1 MTTFAHDRLTRSLAR
16 TAVLASLSV
25 LVSFAAVAKDNGS
38 GPTTEQIYCQNRA
51 VNDYWDNVKA
61 CEQNLSD
68 IPDQLALCKSDAY
81 DDLKRAKAACLAQA
95 RTSVFGGVVL
105 APSNPVRLTR

>member
-1 MTTFAHDRLTRSLAR
+1 MTTISQVRMTRSLAR
-16 TAVLASLSV
+16 TAVLASLSI

-81 DDLKRAKAACLAQA
+81 DDLKRAKAACLAKA
-95 RTSVFGGVVL
+95 RIGGLGGVVL
-105 APSNPVRLTR
+105 APSSPVKRAW